1 MKPDPLTDLM
11 MDNYENVPLRKDHC
25 ACPLPS
31 EGNIRRIL
39 ALAKRLVFPGYF
51 WPDSG
56 DGSGNRLRTSFRL
69 RKLFRLAWKEIA
81 SALLYLA
88 DGKDRR
94 AVRPQSR
101 ALAAEFLASL
111 PVIRQT
117 LVLDLE
123 AHFAGD
129 PAAFNRDEIVVS
141 YPGLRAILVHRLAH
155 RLWELG
161 VPLLPRMMAE
171 SAHRE
176 TGIDIHP
183 GAQIGPSFFI
193 DHGTGVVIGE
203 TTVIGEHV
211 KLYQGVTLGALSTRG
226 GQSLRGSKRHP
237 TLGDRVT
244 VYAGATIL
252 GGETFIGDD
261 SVIAANAFLTASVR
275 NGSKVRAQ
283 DPDSPM
289 SGSVPKGE

>member
-1 MKPDPLTDLM
+1 MRPDPFTDM
-11 MDNYENVPLRKDHC
+11 MMENYENVPLRKDHC
-25 ACPLPS
+25 ACSLPS
-31 EGNIRRIL
+31 EGNLRRIL
-39 ALAKRLVFPGYF
+39 AIAKRLVFPGYF
-51 WPDSG
+51 WPDAG
-56 DGSGNRLRTSFRL
+56 DGSGNRLETSRRL
-69 RKLFRLAWKEIA
+69 GKLFRLLSGEIA

-88 DGKDRR
+88 DGKNRR
-94 AVRPQSR
+94 ALRPQSR
-101 ALAAEFLASL
+101 ALAADFLASL
-111 PVIRQT
+111 PLIRQT

-123 AHFAGD
+123 AHFEGD

-183 GAQIGPSFFI
+183 GARIGPSFFI

-203 TTVIGEHV
+203 TAVIGERV

-226 GQSLRGSKRHP
+226 GQTLRGTKRHP

-252 GGETFIGDD
+252 GGETVIGDD
-261 SVIAANAFLTASVR
+261 SVIAANAFLTASVP
-275 NGSKVRAQ
+275 NGTKVRTGNSE
-283 DPDSPM
+283 SPT
-289 SGSVPKGE
+289 SGSDPKGE